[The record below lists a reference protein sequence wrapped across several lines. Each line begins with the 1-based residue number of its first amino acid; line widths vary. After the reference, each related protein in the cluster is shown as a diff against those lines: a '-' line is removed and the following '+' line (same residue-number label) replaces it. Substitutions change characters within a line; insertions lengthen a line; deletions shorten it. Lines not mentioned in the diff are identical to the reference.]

1 MGKRHHPMANDHD
14 RMEIVLFAHGSRVGE
29 ANASV
34 CELARTVE
42 AAGPYRYVRAAFL
55 KLAEPDLARAVRE
68 ARAAGLRRVV
78 IVPYFLTTSIYLRRD
93 LPQLVAA
100 ARETSPGIGIE
111 VGQPLEG
118 HPLMPSLVCARAQEV
133 VEDNKAPR

>member
-1 MGKRHHPMANDHD
+1 MGKRHHPMANDHE
-14 RMEIVLFAHGSRVGE
+14 RMEIVLFAHDS
-29 ANASV
+29 
-34 CELARTVE
+34 
-42 AAGPYRYVRAAFL
+42 
-55 KLAEPDLARAVRE
+55 
-68 ARAAGLRRVV
+68 RVV
-78 IVPYFLTTSIYLRRD
+78 IVPYFLTKGIYLRRD
-93 LPQLVAA
+93 LPLLVAA